1 MQYWEK
7 AQARERPSPSL
18 CRSNAEPGLL
28 VSSSVSVPHE
38 ELGMGP
44 EHLPIRVV
52 SNYKK
57 KMVFRG
63 KKERKNGR
71 KEFQNVSVGR
81 F

>member
-1 MQYWEK
+1 M
-7 AQARERPSPSL
+7 SD
-18 CRSNAEPGLL
+18 
-28 VSSSVSVPHE
+28 PHE

-52 SNYKK
+52 SNYTE
-57 KMVFRG
+57 KMIFRG
-63 KKERKNGR
+63 KKKRKKER